1 MGHILVTGEQV
12 EDTLIFKVRDNGIG
26 MTPDRLLHVQ
36 KMIKGEY
43 VDESDQS
50 GFGLFNVEQRIQ
62 LNYGREYG
70 IYLESLYGEWTE
82 VKVIIPVVNN
92 HTFFEKNEPLFIKC
106 SKTSKKIYLFPK

>member
-1 MGHILVTGEQV
+1 
-12 EDTLIFKVRDNGIG
+12 
-26 MTPDRLLHVQ
+26 
-36 KMIKGEY
+36 MIKGEY

-92 HTFFEKNEPLFIKC
+92 HTFFEKKWTFVHKMFKNK
-106 SKTSKKIYLFPK
+106 

>member
-1 MGHILVTGEQV
+1 
-12 EDTLIFKVRDNGIG
+12 
-26 MTPDRLLHVQ
+26 
-36 KMIKGEY
+36 MIKGEY

-92 HTFFEKNEPLFIKC
+92 HTFFEKK
-106 SKTSKKIYLFPK
+106 